1 MAGQDRGAAASAA
14 LLEARF
20 EDMIR
25 PAERGE
31 TALSPFLTPAE
42 CAVAERFFALRG
54 MSGQVRLWGGY
65 VGAERKRLYLLP
77 EYLLSLPDLLPPQ
90 GTAPAETLG
99 EDALMGAVSAV
110 RITGSGFRELS
121 HRDYLGSLL
130 GLGLERDALG
140 DIAVQ
145 GPHEAVVFCTARIR
159 DFLLGTLER
168 IANDKV
174 RCRVQAPDDPFTDGR
189 RTVPVTDTVASARLD
204 CVVAALMGKSREAAR
219 EAIEGGLVEVDY
231 LPAVRADRPLEPPL
245 CLSVRGVGKFRLLPF
260 EGETRKGRLRLRAER
275 FV

>member
-1 MAGQDRGAAASAA
+1 MAGQSRGAADAA
-14 LLEARF
+14 LLEARL

-25 PAERGE
+25 LAERGE

-42 CAVAERFFALRG
+42 CAAAERFFALRG
-54 MSGQVRLWGGY
+54 MREQVRLWGGY
-65 VGAERKRLYLLP
+65 AEAERKRLYLLP
-77 EYLLSLPDLLPPQ
+77 EYLLALPDLLPPQ
-90 GTAPAETLG
+90 GSDPAETLA
-99 EDALMGAVSAV
+99 EEALTGAVSAV

-145 GPHEAVVFCTARIR
+145 NPHEAVVFCTAKIR
-159 DFLLGTLER
+159 DFLLETLER
-168 IANDKV
+168 VANDKV
-174 RCRVQAPDDPFTDGR
+174 RCRVQAPDEPFTDGR

-204 CVVAALMGKSREAAR
+204 CVVAALMGGSREAAR

-231 LPAVRADRPLEPPL
+231 QPALRTDRPLTPPL
-245 CLSVRGVGKFRLLPF
+245 CLSVRGIGRFRLLPF

-275 FV
+275 FI

>member
-1 MAGQDRGAAASAA
+1 MADRERGAADAV
-14 LLEARF
+14 LLEARL

-25 PAERGE
+25 IAERGE

-42 CAVAERFFALRG
+42 CVAAERFFALRG
-54 MSGQVRLWGGY
+54 MRGQVRLWGGY
-65 VGAERKRLYLLP
+65 AEAERKRLYLLP
-77 EYLLSLPDLLPPQ
+77 EYFLALPDLLPPEESD
-90 GTAPAETLG
+90 PAETLG
-99 EDALMGAVSAV
+99 DEALTGAVSAV

-145 GPHEAVVFCTARIR
+145 NPHEAVVFCTAKIR
-159 DFLLGTLER
+159 DFLFATLER
-168 IANDKV
+168 VANDKV
-174 RCRVQAPDDPFTDGR
+174 RCRAQSPDEPFTDGR
-189 RTVPVTDTVASARLD
+189 QTISVTDTVASARLD
-204 CVVAALMGKSREAAR
+204 CVVAALIGKSRETAR

-231 LPAVRADRPLEPPL
+231 QPVLRGDRVLAPPL
-245 CLSVRGVGKFRLLPF
+245 FLSVRGVGKFRLLPF

>member
-1 MAGQDRGAAASAA
+1 MAGQNREAAEAA
-14 LLEARF
+14 LFEARL

-25 PAERGE
+25 LAERGE

-54 MSGQVRLWGGY
+54 MKEQLRLWGGY
-65 VGAERKRLYLLP
+65 PEAERRRLYLLP
-77 EYLLSLPDLLPPQ
+77 EYLLSFPELLPPR
-90 GTAPAETLG
+90 GTDPAAMLADDETVT
-99 EDALMGAVSAV
+99 GAVAAV

-145 GPHEAVVFCTARIR
+145 NPHEAVVFCTAKIR
-159 DFLLGTLER
+159 NFLFSALER
-168 IANDKV
+168 IANDRV
-174 RCRVQAPDDPFTDGR
+174 RCRVQSPDESFTDGR

-219 EAIEGGLVEVDY
+219 EAIESGLVEVNY
-231 LPAVRADRPLEPPL
+231 LPAMRADRPLDPPL
-245 CLSVRGVGKFRLLPF
+245 CLSIRGIGKFRLLPF